1 MWLKARA
8 SRARGG
14 RCQFTLIPNILI
26 HFDHDHDGDHD
37 HDDDHDDYHDD
48 IDGDDA
54 DEVEIG
60 NLPSRQIC
68 RYSRQRKTCLII
80 FL

>member
-8 SRARGG
+8 SRARVGH
-14 RCQFTLIPNILI
+14 RQFTLIPNILT
-26 HFDHDHDGDHD
+26 HFDHDDDHDGDHD
-37 HDDDHDDYHDD
+37 HDADDDDHDHDHD
-48 IDGDDA
+48 TDD
-54 DEVEIG
+54 VEIG

>member
-8 SRARGG
+8 SRARVGH
-14 RCQFTLIPNILI
+14 RQFTLIPNILT
-26 HFDHDHDGDHD
+26 HFDDDHD
-37 HDDDHDDYHDD
+37 HDDDGDDHDDDTD
-48 IDGDDA
+48 V
-54 DEVEIG
+54 VEIG

>member
-8 SRARGG
+8 SRARVGH
-14 RCQFTLIPNILI
+14 RQFTLIPNILT
-26 HFDHDHDGDHD
+26 HFDHNNDD
-37 HDDDHDDYHDD
+37 HDDDHGGDDHDD
-48 IDGDDA
+48 DTDD
-54 DEVEIG
+54 VEIG

>member
-1 MWLKARA
+1 M
-8 SRARGG
+8 
-14 RCQFTLIPNILI
+14 
-26 HFDHDHDGDHD
+26 HFDHDHGDHD
-37 HDDDHDDYHDD
+37 DPDHGDHDDHDV
-48 IDGDDA
+48 DGDDHDA
-54 DEVEIG
+54 DDVEIG